1 MCGNEMNTIQVLKI
15 NHYHSFMTQH
25 KTQATLFL
33 LLFTAI
39 GFASGGR
46 CPTLALSLWWLSPP
60 DNLSL
65 WRYFL
70 NFKMLSNYIIPCRE

>member
-1 MCGNEMNTIQVLKI
+1 MLNKDMDRKPEGMRPV
-15 NHYHSFMTQH
+15 
-25 KTQATLFL
+25 
-33 LLFTAI
+33 
-39 GFASGGR
+39 GR
-46 CPTLALSLWWLSPP
+46 HFFRRILTLSLWWLSPP